1 MCREFPGR
9 EPGHNSVLLYT
20 AGNSAHHSEKDVT
33 SLLKRKDHALISLAA
48 DGLVRVRPEWLQAS
62 DSFYQPNEGQP
73 LPEKVD

>member
-1 MCREFPGR
+1 
-9 EPGHNSVLLYT
+9 L
-20 AGNSAHHSEKDVT
+20 EKDVT
-33 SLLKRKDHALISLAA
+33 SLLKRKNHALISLAA